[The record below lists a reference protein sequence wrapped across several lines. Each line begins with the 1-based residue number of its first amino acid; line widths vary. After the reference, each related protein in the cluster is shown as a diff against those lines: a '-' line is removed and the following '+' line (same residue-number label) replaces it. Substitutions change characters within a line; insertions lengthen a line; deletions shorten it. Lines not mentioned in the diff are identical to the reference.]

1 MEDTIEPEKA
11 DQELVILEDE
21 DIVELTDVI
30 EDSAESGDEIVELT
44 DIAEAPGP
52 ESVEPMERIDV
63 EDAAEAIDLKD
74 VVAENDD
81 MIEASPT
88 VSSEQ
93 VDAAIERVV
102 RDMLSEKI
110 DSILVQVIEKEVSKE
125 IGRLKGLLM
134 DEQNNKE

>member
-1 MEDTIEPEKA
+1 MKDIIEPEKA
-11 DQELVILEDE
+11 DQELVIPEDE
-21 DIVELTDVI
+21 DIVELTGVI

-52 ESVEPMERIDV
+52 ESVEPMERID
-63 EDAAEAIDLKD
+63 EEREAEAIDLTD
-74 VVAENDD
+74 IVEEDD

-110 DSILVQVIEKEVSKE
+110 DSILVQVIEKEVSRE
-125 IGRLKGLLM
+125 IERLKGFLM
-134 DEQNNKE
+134 DEQVNKE

>member
-1 MEDTIEPEKA
+1 MEDIIEPEKA
-11 DQELVILEDE
+11 DQEIVIPEDE

-30 EDSAESGDEIVELT
+30 EGSAESGDEIVELT

-52 ESVEPMERIDV
+52 ESVEPMERID
-63 EDAAEAIDLKD
+63 EEREAEAIDLKD

-110 DSILVQVIEKEVSKE
+110 DSILVQVIEKEVSRE
-125 IGRLKGLLM
+125 IERLKGLLM
-134 DEQNNKE
+134 DEKVNGE